1 MAEAGAAMEKRSTH
15 ALALLHVLL
24 AEVVRRREDAAQNG
38 ANWGNVG
45 SMGEVAHKPQDLAEF
60 FGVEHEAAAVVAQP
74 AAR

>member
-1 MAEAGAAMEKRSTH
+1 MTEAGAAMEKRSTH

-45 SMGEVAHKPQDLAEF
+45 SMGEVAHKLRDLAEF
-60 FGVEHEAAAVVAQP
+60 FCVEHEAAAVVAQP